1 MENMEILAKH
11 CKEIYHIEDKR
22 SGYVIATFLT
32 ASEAE
37 AERNFQNELKS
48 EDSMLSKYPDDYVL
62 VHDGKIEHTTYIFN
76 CEVKTTTM
84 VTPVV
89 EK

>member
-1 MENMEILAKH
+1 MENVEILAKQS
-11 CKEIYHIEDKR
+11 KEIYHIEDKR
-22 SGYVIATFLT
+22 SGYVIATFLA

-48 EDSMLSKYPDDYVL
+48 EDSMLSKYPEDYVL
-62 VHDGKIEHTTYIFN
+62 VHDGKVAHTTYI
-76 CEVKTTTM
+76 EDMQVKTDTV
-84 VTPVV
+84 VTAV

>member
-1 MENMEILAKH
+1 MNDVEILAKQSK
-11 CKEIYHIEDKR
+11 CIYHIEDKR
-22 SGYVIATFLT
+22 SGYIVATFLT

-62 VHDGKIEHTTYIFN
+62 VHDGKIEHTTYIEDK
-76 CEVKTTTM
+76 EVKTKTV
-84 VTPVV
+84 VTS
-89 EK
+89 K

>member
-1 MENMEILAKH
+1 MENIEVLAKQS
-11 CKEIYHIEDKR
+11 KEIYHIEDKR
-22 SGYVIATFLT
+22 SGYIVATFLT

-48 EDSMLSKYPDDYVL
+48 EDSMLSKYPEDYTL
-62 VHDGKIEHTTYIFN
+62 VHDGKIIHTTFIEDKN
-76 CEVKTTTM
+76 VKTNTV
-84 VTPVV
+84 VTSI